1 MKMTI
6 AFTKMLVL
14 ASLMMSTGCG
24 TYVASQARNESDTY
38 IFTPGFPKG
47 PYSGVRTDAGTV
59 LAAVANPVEH
69 PGYILFAPFV
79 LADIPCSAI
88 ADTCMLPTYIK

>member
-1 MKMTI
+1 MKT
-6 AFTKMLVL
+6 AVTFAKAAMLVG
-14 ASLMMSTGCG
+14 LMMSMGCG

-69 PGYILFAPFV
+69 PGYILIAPFV